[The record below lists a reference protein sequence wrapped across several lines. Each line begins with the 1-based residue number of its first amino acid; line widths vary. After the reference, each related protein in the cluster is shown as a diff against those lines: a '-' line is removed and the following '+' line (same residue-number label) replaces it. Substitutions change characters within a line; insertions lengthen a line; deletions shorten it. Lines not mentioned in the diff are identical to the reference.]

1 MYTEDSLYCYEPN
14 KALNKYYK
22 IYWVISP
29 LFIALMAVNMK
40 CKHCG
45 AVLAAI
51 PTAISSASLT
61 TLVNFKLSL
70 WQYFL
75 L

>member
-1 MYTEDSLYCYEPN
+1 MYTNDSLYCYEPN

-22 IYWVISP
+22 IYSVILP
-29 LFIALMAVNMK
+29 LSIALMEVNII

-51 PTAISSASLT
+51 PTAIYSASLT
-61 TLVNFKLSL
+61 TSANLKLVL
-70 WQYFL
+70 
-75 L
+75 